1 MAVPSTIS
9 FPGLGIETGFT
20 VNPIAFTIPLI
31 NKEVAWY
38 GIIITTGIIL
48 AWIYVMYRGKFEKVK
63 EEDVLDM
70 GIWVLIF
77 GIIGARLYYVIMKHE
92 NYHSFM
98 DVIAT
103 WEGGLAIYGGIIGGG
118 LAAVIVAKIKKL
130 NPFKLLDMLGPAVF
144 IGQIMG
150 RWGNFTNAEAFGGI
164 TDLPW
169 RMGINNVYYPETIY
183 VHPTFLYE
191 SLWNLVG
198 FLLINWFYT
207 KKKYNGQIILMYAT
221 WYGLGRMFIEGLR
234 SDSLYIGSLKV
245 SQMVGLISFVVGGIL
260 LIVFGILNKN
270 RNNKKE
276 VVE

>member
-9 FPGLGIETGFT
+9 FPGLGIEKG
-20 VNPIAFTIPLI
+20 VNINPIAFTVFG
-31 NKEVAWY
+31 KEIAWY
-38 GIIITTGIIL
+38 GIIITSGVML
-48 AWIYVMYRGKFEKVK
+48 AWIYVMYRSKFEKVK
-63 EEDVLDM
+63 EDDVMDM
-70 GIWVLIF
+70 GIWVLIC

-92 NYHSFM
+92 NYHTFM

-118 LAAVIVAKIKKL
+118 LAAVVVAKVKKL

-150 RWGNFTNAEAFGGI
+150 RWGNFTNAEAFGGT

-169 RMGINNVYYPETIY
+169 RMGINNVYYPDTIY

-198 FLLINWFYT
+198 FLLLNWFYT
-207 KKKYNGQIILMYAT
+207 KKKYNGQIILLYAT
-221 WYGLGRMFIEGLR
+221 WYGFGRMLIEGLR
-234 SDSLYIGSLKV
+234 SDSLYIGAFKV
-245 SQMVGLISFVVGGIL
+245 SQLVGLISFVAGAIL
-260 LIVFGILNKN
+260 LIVFGIINKN
-270 RNNKKE
+270 KTKE